1 MGILNRAAGFLN
13 TKLGKAGGVAIS
25 YVRGSTTIEIAE
37 ADGLV
42 WLGDARF
49 GVTTDGGPRVVHGER
64 QYLIVA
70 GAIGSLNEP
79 EEGDRIVETINGTE
93 YTFEVMQPGTGD
105 PAVRWS
111 DPSRSRWRVNV
122 KRV

>member
-1 MGILNRAAGFLN
+1 MGILTRAAGFIN
-13 TKLGKAGGVAIS
+13 TKLGQAGGIAIN
-25 YVRGSTTIEIAE
+25 YVRGGTTIEIAA

-49 GVTTDGGPRVVHGER
+49 GVTTDGGPRVVFGDR
-64 QYLIVA
+64 QYLITA
-70 GAIGSLNEP
+70 GSLGSLGEP
-79 EEGDRIVETINGTE
+79 EEGDRIIETIDDTE

-111 DPSRSRWRVNV
+111 DPARSRWRVNA